1 MDLSAIN
8 FIFRFGNIFSLTPH
22 STRLKRNL
30 PRHLKI
36 RSAFVFTLL
45 TIFVCCILSVRRVHF
60 GRLSLTQLSMIV
72 LSIATECLYN
82 AYIFII
88 VKIYKHIKWAKLLK
102 YLQQTHC
109 HNNKIKTYYLQFV
122 TSQLVVLSILIAE
135 ICIALLIFEGSVILP
150 IIWIWISTYLQIF
163 DATLRCIILQM
174 VLSRYQY
181 QNFVFKRA
189 SSHKLDYYSLL
200 KILRGTKKN
209 MFILKNAVEIYNDMF
224 GWTTLFNIFVA
235 SFRTLFNIDILLRR
249 DGTFR
254 LANGSGN
261 TFNVIFHLTVI
272 FIGWVNHL
280 VFYLAQF
287 FNFIF

>member
-1 MDLSAIN
+1 MN
-8 FIFRFGNIFSLTPH
+8 FIFRFGNIFSLTPP
-22 STRLKRNL
+22 SARLKRRL
-30 PRHLKI
+30 PLHHKI
-36 RSAFVFTLL
+36 RSFFVFTVLMIN
-45 TIFVCCILSVRRVHF
+45 IFYNIYVRRV
-60 GRLSLTQLSMIV
+60 SYSK
-72 LSIATECLYN
+72 LSITQVTMVALTNIIDCLHN
-82 AYIFII
+82 SYIFVII
-88 VKIYKHIKWAKLLK
+88 KIYKHIKWAKLLK

-122 TSQLVVLSILIAE
+122 TSQLVVLSILTAE

>member
-8 FIFRFGNIFSLTPH
+8 CIFRFGNIFSLTPP

-36 RSAFVFTLL
+36 RSVSVFTLL
-45 TIFVCCILSVRRVHF
+45 TIFVCCIVSVRSIYF

-72 LSIATECLYN
+72 LSIATECLHN

-88 VKIYKHIKWAKLLK
+88 IKIYKHIKWTKLLK

-135 ICIALLIFEGSVILP
+135 ICITLLVFEGSVILP

-181 QNFVFKRA
+181 QNFVLTRA
-189 SSHKLDYYSLL
+189 TSHKLDYYSCL
-200 KILRGTKKN
+200 KILRETKHN
-209 MFILKNAVEIYNDMF
+209 MFILKNAVKIYNDMF
-224 GWTTLFNIFVA
+224 GWTTLFNIFLA
-235 SFRTLFNIDILLRR
+235 SFRTLFNID
-249 DGTFR
+249 GTFR
-254 LANGSGN
+254 LSNGFGN

-280 VFYLAQF
+280 VFDLTQF